1 MDDEVLA
8 VVAASPL
15 RRWMGIGTLA
25 GVAVFAFWILLAGS
39 AALSWQLFL
48 LAVGAGALWMAERM
62 RRATEVHLELTAREL
77 RVSTGE
83 IIAPVADM
91 EAVERGALA
100 FKPSN
105 GFLLRTRN
113 PGARAWR
120 PGLWWRMGRRI
131 GVGGV
136 TPGHQSKLMADII
149 AALLLERRKEAE

>member
-15 RRWMGIGTLA
+15 RRWMGIGTLV
-25 GVAVFAFWILLAGS
+25 GVAGFAFYVMLSGS
-39 AALSWQLFL
+39 ASLSWQLFL
-48 LAVGAGALWMAERM
+48 ICIGGGALWMADRM
-62 RRATEVHLELTAREL
+62 RRATEARLELTATDL

-83 IIAPVADM
+83 LVARVEDI
-91 EAVERGALA
+91 EAVERGAFA

-105 GFLLRTRN
+105 GFLVRTST
-113 PGARAWR
+113 PGERAWR

-131 GVGGV
+131 GIGGV

-149 AALLLERRKEAE
+149 AALLMERNK